1 MRLYPDIY
9 GRRFAWVFADVI
21 FVVWLYLSVRLGLW
35 VNSLILQ
42 LDALA
47 QGVIRAGRTFDSWIK
62 SFEQGIPNGVPYLS
76 DFLHRTA
83 EALKTHSGDSLI
95 SAGQTGSHAV
105 HVMALILAVVVASI
119 PILVAVLIFVPRR
132 LRLIADMRGVHVT
145 LKRALASPELTPQ
158 MLEILAGR
166 AIYTLPYNQLL
177 AYSRNP
183 AEDWYLRRFEPLARA
198 ELERHGL
205 SVDRYFGS
213 RPALNP

>member
-1 MRLYPDIY
+1 MRLYPDVY
-9 GRRFAWVFADVI
+9 GRRFAWMLADL
-21 FVVWLYLSVRLGLW
+21 FVAGWIYLSVRVGFW
-35 VNSLILQ
+35 VNDLMLQ

-47 QGVIRAGRTFDSWIK
+47 QGVIRAGRTFDSWIL
-62 SFEQGIPNGVPYLS
+62 SFEQGVPNGVPYVS

-95 SAGQTGSHAV
+95 SAGQAGSHAI
-105 HVMALILAVVVASI
+105 HVMALILGITVASI
-119 PILVAVLIFVPRR
+119 PILFALTIFLPRR
-132 LRLIADMRGVHVT
+132 LRLIADMRGVHIT
-145 LKRALASPELTPQ
+145 LKRALARPELTTQ

-205 SVDRYFGS
+205 SVDRYFGG
-213 RPALNP
+213 RPALEA